1 MSNEITFSVIIPVYN
16 TEKYLRKCLDSVLN
30 QSYRHFEAIIV
41 NDGSTDASE
50 EVIRQYLSDSR
61 FTLISQE
68 NKGLGGARNT
78 GILAAKGDYLVFL
91 DSDDYLDL
99 DCLETLAA
107 VMDNQK
113 YDVIAFDA
121 IGVSVDGQKVQ
132 HYTNRIYSEYL
143 NDISRVQL
151 MMMEPTSCFKSYKRS
166 LFQDNQIWFPERL
179 WYEDFATTLRLA
191 LHTEKNCY
199 IKKSLYYYV
208 QQPSS
213 ITHTKFSKR
222 MLEIKTAF
230 DIVKT
235 YYEDKNVFDIYK
247 DELEWNCFLHTQYYS
262 AFRLLSY
269 GLHYK
274 EIRQL
279 NQYCR
284 SIFPDYRSNKYISE
298 NKDRYYLMGKVINC
312 NWIGFWVRIHKE
324 RLKSRIY
331 NFLQYVLKGKK

>member
-1 MSNEITFSVIIPVYN
+1 
-16 TEKYLRKCLDSVLN
+16 
-30 QSYRHFEAIIV
+30 
-41 NDGSTDASE
+41 
-50 EVIRQYLSDSR
+50 
-61 FTLISQE
+61 
-68 NKGLGGARNT
+68 
-78 GILAAKGDYLVFL
+78 
-91 DSDDYLDL
+91 
-99 DCLETLAA
+99 
-107 VMDNQK
+107 
-113 YDVIAFDA
+113 
-121 IGVSVDGQKVQ
+121 
-132 HYTNRIYSEYL
+132 
-143 NDISRVQL
+143 

-230 DIVKT
+230 NIVKA
-235 YYEDKNVFDIYK
+235 YYEDNHVFDIYK
-247 DELEWNCFLHTQYYS
+247 DELAWNCFLHLQYYS

-274 EIRQL
+274 EMKELREYFQTV
-279 NQYCR
+279 
-284 SIFPDYRSNKYISE
+284 FPDYKSNKYILE
-298 NKDRYYLMGKVINC
+298 YKEQYYLMEKVYKC
-312 NWIGFWVRIHKE
+312 DWIGFSVHIHKE

-331 NFLQYVLKGKK
+331 DILHSLMKGKNEL

>member
-1 MSNEITFSVIIPVYN
+1 MSNEITFSVIVPVYN
-16 TEKYLRKCLDSVLN
+16 TEKYVGKSLDSLLN
-30 QSYRHFEAIIV
+30 QSYRNFEAVIV
-41 NDGSTDASE
+41 NDGSTDDSE
-50 EVIRQYLSDSR
+50 KVITQYLSDSR
-61 FTLISQE
+61 FTLITQE

-78 GILAAKGDYLVFL
+78 GIQAAKGEYLVFL
-91 DSDDYLDL
+91 DSDDYLNS
-99 DCLETLAA
+99 DCLESLAD
-107 VMDNQK
+107 VIKRTK
-113 YDVIAFDA
+113 YDVVIFDA
-121 IGVSVDGQKVQ
+121 VGVTVTGEQVQ
-132 HYTNRIYSEYL
+132 YYTNGRYAEQL
-143 NDISRVQL
+143 NEISSVQY
-151 MMMEPTSCFKSYKRS
+151 MMMEPTSCFKAYRKI
-166 LFQDNQIWFPERL
+166 LFWENQISFPERL

-191 LHTEKNCY
+191 VNTEKNCY
-199 IKKSLYYYV
+199 IKKPLYYYV

-235 YYEDKNVFDIYK
+235 YYEDNNVFDIYK

-274 EIRQL
+274 EIREL
-279 NQYCR
+279 NRYCR